1 MATQTFLKQGVKC
14 NSFSTPV
21 GATEHF
27 IAISTTDK
35 KPLEESLAELIERY
49 DYALK
54 ENKLDE
60 STQQFTRIYLSD
72 ITNEIERVRKSEIVS
87 RLKKSALSFIE
98 QSPLAGGPAILSYHV
113 KSADN
118 SFAKKTLQ
126 GEPENSQRFSW
137 SEGRNYSMLW
147 SSINAEINEELDL
160 NNPTKDIVKGYQKP
174 DSEKQT
180 NTIFASMSK
189 MLQKY
194 DMNIRNNLHR
204 TWIYVRDIDNN
215 YGGMVKARR
224 ELFDKVGLTKDTRY
238 IASTGIEGKSS
249 DHRSLV
255 TIDALA
261 IKNIQEEQI
270 VRVEA
275 LENLSSTI
283 SYGVTFE
290 RGTRIRFGDR
300 SHIHIS
306 GTASIDNKGNV
317 LYVSDI
323 RGQTHRTLDNIEA
336 LLAGQGAKISDMK
349 YLIIYLRNPK
359 HFYLIQDVLA
369 ERIPESVL
377 LMPVFAPVCRPGWLI
392 EIEGQG
398 IMADSAK
405 FAPFI

>member
-1 MATQTFLKQGVKC
+1 MATQTVLTNGVKC

-21 GATEHF
+21 GATEYF
-27 IAISTTDK
+27 IAITTTEN
-35 KPLEESLAELIERY
+35 KPLEQSLSELTERY

-54 ENKLDE
+54 ENNLDE

-87 RLKKSALSFIE
+87 RLKKSALSFLE

-113 KSADN
+113 KSDGN
-118 SFAKKTLQ
+118 SFAKKTLI
-126 GEPENSQRFSW
+126 GDPESSQRFSW
-137 SEGRNYSMLW
+137 SQGRNYSMLW

-160 NNPTKDIVKGYQKP
+160 NTPTQDIVKGYQKP

-180 NTIFASMSK
+180 NSIFASMTK

-194 DMNIRNNLHR
+194 DMDIRNNLHR
-204 TWIYVRDIDNN
+204 TWIFVRDIDNN

-238 IASTGIEGKSS
+238 IASTGIEGKSA

-255 TIDALA
+255 SIDALA

-317 LYVSDI
+317 LHVSDI
-323 RGQTHRTLDNIEA
+323 RNQAHRTLDNIEA
-336 LLAGQGAKISDMK
+336 LLAGQGATIHDMN

-369 ERIPESVL
+369 QRIPESVL

-398 IMADSAK
+398 IMADATK